1 MIYVCTVVSSG
12 VYVFVQAVKIS
23 RTVSLLD
30 KKKNKKK
37 KKNVAKYLYIRF
49 CYATRPNE

>member
-12 VYVFVQAVKIS
+12 VYVYVQAVKFS

-30 KKKNKKK
+30 KKNKKK
-37 KKNVAKYLYIRF
+37 DVAKYLYICFR
-49 CYATRPNE
+49 YATSPNE

>member
-12 VYVFVQAVKIS
+12 VYVYVQAVKFS

-37 KKNVAKYLYIRF
+37 DVAKYLYIRF

>member
-12 VYVFVQAVKIS
+12 VYVQAVKFS

-37 KKNVAKYLYIRF
+37 DVAKYLYIRF
-49 CYATRPNE
+49 RYATRPNE